1 MVTVSGVKSIKYSLF
16 PEQTFSNS
24 EPGCYNGDNLSF
36 GVHNSTGCKGGDT
49 TLKTFVSLP
58 HFLRADPAFVNQF
71 TQGVLNCKPILEI
84 LECFIFLQE
93 VSNLKK
99 STILPAL
106 QFRRAP
112 PFPQRF

>member
-1 MVTVSGVKSIKYSLF
+1 MVAVAGVNSIKYSLF

-24 EPGCYNGDNLSF
+24 EPGCYNGDNLSY

-71 TQGVLNCKPILEI
+71 MQGV
-84 LECFIFLQE
+84 F
-93 VSNLKK
+93 
-99 STILPAL
+99 
-106 QFRRAP
+106 
-112 PFPQRF
+112 